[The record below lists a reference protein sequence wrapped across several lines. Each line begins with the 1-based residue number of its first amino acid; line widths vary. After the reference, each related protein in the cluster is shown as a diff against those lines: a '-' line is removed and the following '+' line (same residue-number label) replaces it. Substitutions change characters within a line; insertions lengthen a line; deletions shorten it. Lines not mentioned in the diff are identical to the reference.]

1 MSGDFSAAPSAL
13 GYAYQC
19 DIALLEYLRRDD
31 PALDVS
37 VELLDDVA
45 FEGDQIE
52 LLQSKYEITPG
63 SLSDASPKLWKTIRV
78 WSETTTARPAALLVL
93 FTTSVAADG
102 STAALLRDDEHREP
116 SAAHDRLVAT
126 ARSTRNQD
134 LEPAVKAFLGLAD
147 DVRRDL
153 VDRIVIADRQPVIAD
168 LDDAY
173 ARELRHA
180 APRDRR
186 PALVTRLREW
196 WLLRA
201 ERHLDLVA
209 RGGQARIRGQ
219 EIEAKI
225 ADLRDQLT
233 SENLPIDLEDLA
245 EPTDE
250 EIAEDQ
256 RMFVMQLRLIA
267 LNNRRIALAV
277 HDHNRAFAQRA
288 RWVREDLLVTGEL
301 ETYERRLV
309 EEWERLFLPETDEPE
324 DMDDKQACACGRD
337 LLRSCED
344 AAIEPIRPRV
354 TTPYVMRGS
363 LHMLADHR
371 RLGWHPQWVK
381 RLQHLLGEAESE
393 ASA

>member
-1 MSGDFSAAPSAL
+1 MSNGFSAAPSAL
-13 GYAYQC
+13 GYIYQC
-19 DIALLEYLRRDD
+19 EVALLGYLRRDD

-37 VELLDDVA
+37 IELLDDVA
-45 FEGDQIE
+45 FEGAQTE

-63 SLSDASPKLWKTIRV
+63 SLADASTKLWKTLRV
-78 WSETTTARPAALLVL
+78 WAETTLARPDALLVL
-93 FTTSVAADG
+93 FTTSLAADG
-102 STAALLRDDEHREP
+102 SIAALLRDDDDRDP
-116 SAAHDRLVAT
+116 QTAHDRLVAT
-126 ARSTRNQD
+126 GRATSNRE
-134 LEPAVKAFLGLAD
+134 LAKAVKALLTLD
-147 DVRRDL
+147 DARRRDM
-153 VDRIVIADRQPVIAD
+153 VERIVIVDAQPLIAE

-196 WLLRA
+196 WLLRV
-201 ERHLDLVA
+201 EQHLDVVA
-209 RGGQARIRGQ
+209 RGEHPRIPGQ

-233 SENLPIDLEDLA
+233 DQSLPIDLEGLA

-250 EIAEDQ
+250 EVAENQ

-267 LNNRRIALAV
+267 LSNKRIALAV

-288 RWVREDLLVTGEL
+288 RWVREDLIVTGEL
-301 ETYERRLV
+301 EAYERRLV
-309 EEWERLFLPETDEPE
+309 EEWKRLSLPETDEPVDLDE
-324 DMDDKQACACGRD
+324 DAARARGRAIQ
-337 LLRSCED
+337 RSCEE
-344 AAIEPIRPRV
+344 ATIESIRPKV

-371 RLGWHPQWVK
+371 RIGWHPDWVA
-381 RLQHLLGEAESE
+381 RLQHLVAEAESE
-393 ASA
+393 A